1 MAESPCLYRSLRTW
15 ATWELYIDSF
25 SEFMGDKTKER
36 FRGAARRASIVGLG
50 LAAFSKKV
58 GADES
63 IGEGTE
69 GKGGSVVITAK
80 VPMLGPPS
88 AAPPSDSHS
97 DAALP
102 MGTQGRES
110 PLDLDATERFCGDA
124 ADRVRTRPK
133 PRCCIGSW
141 GWRGAVRVSVF
152 VPRQQAAC
160 RSQLTRLPCA

>member
-1 MAESPCLYRSLRTW
+1 MLYRSLRTW

-80 VPMLGPPS
+80 V
-88 AAPPSDSHS
+88 
-97 DAALP
+97 
-102 MGTQGRES
+102 R
-110 PLDLDATERFCGDA
+110 DA